1 MHINYYLSIIISA
14 VLWQSFVSFSIH
26 TTMEGHHGANNY
38 KKCKTATNPTKYS
51 FFLCSQNFT
60 KTRNKEKPRWLNAKQ
75 FGTAAVSNRT
85 SGGNKEHLSF
95 FEFLHVKVSKSAG
108 EFVLVN
114 VLVLRD
120 VFVGAVR
127 PRAAR
132 RPPEKTL
139 LLVRAAKK
147 TKQNKTGN
155 TIYHFKTQF

>member
-1 MHINYYLSIIISA
+1 MVQTITKIQNSNKSNQLFFFFLQPKLHKNQKQRKTQ
-14 VLWQSFVSFSIH
+14 V
-26 TTMEGHHGANNY
+26 TE
-38 KKCKTATNPTKYS
+38 CKTIWHHH
-51 FFLCSQNFT
+51 CVEQDVE
-60 KTRNKEKPRWLNAKQ
+60 RKQ
-75 FGTAAVSNRT
+75 STLVI
-85 SGGNKEHLSF
+85 

-139 LLVRAAKK
+139 LLVRDGA
-147 TKQNKTGN
+147 
-155 TIYHFKTQF
+155 